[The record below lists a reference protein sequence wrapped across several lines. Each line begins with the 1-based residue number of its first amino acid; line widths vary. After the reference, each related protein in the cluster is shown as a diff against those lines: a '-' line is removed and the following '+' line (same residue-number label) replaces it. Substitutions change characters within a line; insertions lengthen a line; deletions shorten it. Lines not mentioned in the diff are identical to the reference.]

1 MRNPNQ
7 LTLEFIP
14 QQEAA
19 QAAVNSLTNTSRS
32 CGEWWSTWKSTGEK
46 KTDPCTGL
54 HLTSPFLLF
63 AFQVAIQTVSSWKCG
78 GFHVESF
85 TYSNGPWT
93 DLGLEKELCF
103 GFMAKHCQQFEA
115 HALQWPVCPLTTAA
129 AGETVMNAEVPEMTV
144 EQLMCPKFYSPS
156 YASCGSQ
163 TQWLK
168 TAKKVSIQKYLTELG
183 LKQSLRQ
190 NKLNIY

>member
-1 MRNPNQ
+1 MNGGPHGKA
-7 LTLEFIP
+7 LE
-14 QQEAA
+14 
-19 QAAVNSLTNTSRS
+19 
-32 CGEWWSTWKSTGEK
+32 EK

-78 GFHVESF
+78 DFHVEPF

-103 GFMAKHCQQFEA
+103 GFMAKHCQQLEA

-129 AGETVMNAEVPEMTV
+129 ASETVMNAEVPEMTV

-163 TQWLK
+163 TQWLFEDSQESQHTEIPHRTWIK
-168 TAKKVSIQKYLTELG
+168 TKSETKMQIS
-183 LKQSLRQ
+183 
-190 NKLNIY
+190 